1 MIFMRYESFR
11 GYLRM
16 YPVTAGI
23 IALNIVYFIIVA
35 LSGSTTDDYHLIRY
49 GSFITITSIDPFGL
63 IEPWRYVTSM
73 FMHSGLMHLMFN
85 MFSLLVF
92 APPLEH
98 LLRKVRYGVFYLLCG
113 ILANAFVALMAVLLG
128 DNAVHA
134 VGASG
139 AIYGVYGAFLY
150 IALFRKA
157 WLDEGSRKTVY
168 TILIFGLIY
177 SIITPQVSLWGH
189 VGGGLAGFLL
199 YSSFDRAM
207 VRRKRIR

>member
-1 MIFMRYESFR
+1 MIFIRYESFR
-11 GYLRM
+11 VYLRM
-16 YPVTAGI
+16 YPVTSGI
-23 IALNIVYFIIVA
+23 IALNIAYFIIVA
-35 LSGSTTDDYHLIRY
+35 LSGSTTDGYHVY
-49 GSFITITSIDPFGL
+49 EFGSFYTDADDPFSL
-63 IEPWRYVTSM
+63 DQPWRYVTSM
-73 FMHSGLMHLMFN
+73 FMHAGLMHLLFN

-113 ILANAFVALMAVLLG
+113 ILANAFSALLALILG
-128 DNAVHA
+128 EPGVHA

-150 IALFRKA
+150 IALFRKP

-168 TILIFGLIY
+168 SILIFGLIY
-177 SIITPQVSLWGH
+177 SVITPQISLWGH